1 METKKL
7 ILRNIFCLLGKA
19 ELSKRQKEKRSEDEI
34 MNSDNK
40 GSEIILWGKK
50 ESAKIWGLIVEN
62 VKIIF

>member
-1 METKKL
+1 
-7 ILRNIFCLLGKA
+7 
-19 ELSKRQKEKRSEDEI
+19 

-50 ESAKIWGLIVEN
+50 ESAKIWCLIVEN